1 MKVFTFFIGFL
12 IFPLLVLAYPANNL
26 QLTSSAFEDNTV
38 IPKKYTCDGKDVN
51 PPLTFNNV
59 PAPAKSLALTIS
71 DPDATLGVWYHWVVY
86 NIPPNT
92 EEIIEN
98 TNPGTEGV
106 NDFGKY
112 TYGGPCPPSGKLH
125 HYIFQ
130 AYALDIILTINAGA
144 SIKDFERTV
153 QGHIIEQSQVVG
165 TYQK

>member
-1 MKVFTFFIGFL
+1 MRIFISFVGFL
-12 IFPLLVLAYPANNL
+12 IFPLLVLAYSANNF
-26 QLTSSAFEDNTV
+26 QLTSIAFENNSV

-51 PPLTFNNV
+51 PPLIFNNL
-59 PAPAKSLALTIS
+59 PSQAKSLALTIS
-71 DPDATLGVWYHWVVY
+71 DPDAPTGSWSHWVVY

-92 EEIIEN
+92 EEVIEN

-144 SIKDFERTV
+144 NINDFERV
-153 QGHIIEQSQVVG
+153 ILGHIIEQSQVVG